1 MEVVNESD
9 LCGWRH
15 VYTFLLR
22 TSDIIHR
29 SLYLIMFT
37 QKLSQVK
44 PGLLNRCSV
53 TVTLDGLKTFP
64 TASFVGHDKS
74 LSAD

>member
-22 TSDIIHR
+22 TSEIIRR
-29 SLYLIMFT
+29 SLYLIMST
-37 QKLSQVK
+37 HKLSQLK
-44 PGLLNRCSV
+44 PCLLNWHRV
-53 TVTLDGLKTFP
+53 TVTSEQLEPFP
-64 TASFVGHDKS
+64 
-74 LSAD
+74 

>member
-22 TSDIIHR
+22 TSKIIHR
-29 SLYLIMFT
+29 SLYLIMST
-37 QKLSQVK
+37 HKLSLLK
-44 PGLLNRCSV
+44 PCLLNYYSV
-53 TVTLDGLKTFP
+53 ALTLEQSEPFP
-64 TASFVGHDKS
+64 TASFAGHDKS
-74 LSAD
+74 LSAN